1 MAKQER
7 IGFSYQ
13 DIVEC
18 LVKKAGI
25 HEGIWGISL
34 GFGITGANINREK
47 DLDNFMPA
55 AIIPV
60 TEIGIQPFDKP
71 SNLTVDA
78 AVVNP
83 RPKTKS
89 SKSKSNKS

>member
-7 IGFSYQ
+7 ISFSYQ

-25 HEGIWGISL
+25 HEGIWGIYI
-34 GFGITGANINREK
+34 GFAITASNVNRQD
-47 DLDNFMPA
+47 DLDTFMPA

-60 TEIGIQPFDKP
+60 SDIGIQEFDKP

-83 RPKTKS
+83 RPKQI
-89 SKSKSNKS
+89 SKSKK